1 MKKTVKYILVLAAV
15 FVGIYNLI
23 GALGT
28 SSPMPT
34 LFAVQAFAAATFL
47 FLHKE
52 ETRCETSQ

>member
-1 MKKTVKYILVLAAV
+1 MKKTVKYILVLVAV

-34 LFAVQAFAAATFL
+34 LFAVQAFAAALFL

-52 ETRCETSQ
+52 EARCETSQ